1 MVERAMGPGGVSG
14 VSGVAGVTG
23 VTGAMS
29 RLATQA
35 GAADFVARV
44 AGWRQAFAA
53 QAGQRWALYLD
64 QPEPFAAA
72 LLGAWHAGKQVVL
85 PGDNRAETLA
95 ALRDTV
101 DGLAGDLPEGLQ
113 AEAGLPGAEPAFD
126 WPPLSP
132 DDTWVTL
139 FTSGSTGAPV
149 ALPKRLAQLDA
160 ELRAL
165 QQAFGAR
172 LPADVRILTTVSHQ
186 HIYGLLFTI
195 LWPLAAGRAIP
206 QSRLAFLEELV
217 SQCAADPRP
226 AILVSSPAHLRRMP
240 AGLDWTATR
249 GVLRAV
255 FSSGGPLPAEASADV
270 LRLAGVSPIEVFGSS
285 ETGGIAWR
293 QRQLH
298 NDAWTPLPDVA
309 WRLQDGHLAV
319 RSAHLADDDWYV
331 CADRALP
338 TQDGGFVLAGR
349 ADRIVKIEEKRISL
363 TAVEQRLATSP
374 LVREARVA
382 MIATAVGERV
392 GAVVVLDDAGQR
404 LLDGAGR
411 PAVVRALRQCLAPAV
426 DPLALPRRWV
436 FPRELPANAQGK
448 TTDAMLRELFR
459 HTVPAVRWVAADATS
474 AQADLDIADDLAVF
488 DGHFP
493 GMPVVPGVAQV
504 DWVMAL
510 APERLAIPPRERFA
524 RLDMLK
530 FQAVIR
536 PGTRVRLALAW
547 QPAECVLG
555 FRLTSDAGPHA
566 SGKIVFHPDAS

>member
-1 MVERAMGPGGVSG
+1 MAERAMDLGGVS
-14 VSGVAGVTG
+14 S
-23 VTGAMS
+23 AMS
-29 RLATQA
+29 RLAMQA

-44 AGWRQAFAA
+44 AAWRQAFAA
-53 QAGQRWALYLD
+53 RAGRRWALYLD
-64 QPEPFAAA
+64 QPAAFAAA
-72 LLGAWHAGKQVVL
+72 LLGAWHAGKHVVL
-85 PGDNRAETLA
+85 PGDDRADTIA
-95 ALRDTV
+95 ALRSAV
-101 DGLAGDLPEGLQ
+101 DGLAGDLPDGLQ
-113 AEAGLPGAEPAFD
+113 AASGPQGRLPAFA
-126 WPPLSP
+126 WPRLSP

-160 ELRAL
+160 EVRAL

-172 LPADVRILTTVSHQ
+172 MPADVRVLTTVSHQ
-186 HIYGLLFTI
+186 HIYGLLFTV

-206 QSRLAFLEELV
+206 QDRLAFLEELV

-226 AILVSSPAHLRRMP
+226 AVLVSSPAHLRRMP
-240 AGLDWTATR
+240 AGLDWPATQ
-249 GVLRAV
+249 GVLCAV
-255 FSSGGPLPAEASADV
+255 FSSGGPLPAQASADV
-270 LRLAGVSPIEVFGSS
+270 LRLTGVSPVEVFGSS

-298 NDAWTPLPDVA
+298 DDAWTPLPGVA
-309 WRLQDGHLAV
+309 WRLQDGQLAV
-319 RSAHLADDDWYV
+319 RSAHLAEAGWYV

-338 TQDGGFVLAGR
+338 TQGGGFVLAGR

-363 TAVEQRLATSP
+363 TAIEQRLATSP
-374 LVREARVA
+374 LVRDARVA

-392 GAVVVLDDAGQR
+392 GAVAVLDDAGQR
-404 LLDGAGR
+404 LLAAQGR
-411 PAVVRALRQCLAPAV
+411 PAVVRALRRCLGQGI

-436 FPRELPANAQGK
+436 FPPELPANAQGK
-448 TTDAMLRELFR
+448 TTEAMLRELFR
-459 HTVPAVRWVAADATS
+459 HTVPAARWVAADATS
-474 AQADLDIADDLAVF
+474 AQAELDIADDLAVF

-510 APERLAIPPRERFA
+510 APERLAIPPRDRFA
-524 RLDMLK
+524 RLDLLK

-555 FRLTSDAGPHA
+555 FRLTSDAGAHA
-566 SGKIVFHPDAS
+566 SGKIVFHPVAS

>member
-1 MVERAMGPGGVSG
+1 MAERVTDAGS
-14 VSGVAGVTG
+14 VAGVS
-23 VTGAMS
+23 GAMS

-35 GAADFVARV
+35 AAVGFVAHV
-44 AGWRQAFAA
+44 AAWRRAFAA

-64 QPEPFAAA
+64 QPGAFAAA

-85 PGDNRAETLA
+85 PGDNRAETIA
-95 ALRDTV
+95 ALRGAV

-113 AEAGLPGAEPAFD
+113 ATSGSPVSGHAFD
-126 WPPLSP
+126 WLALSP

-139 FTSGSTGAPV
+139 FTSGSTGAPM
-149 ALPKRLAQLDA
+149 ALPKRLAQLDG

-165 QQAFGAR
+165 QQAFGKR
-172 LPADVRILTTVSHQ
+172 MPADVRVLTTVSHQ

-195 LWPLAAGRAIP
+195 LWPLAADRDIP
-206 QSRLAFLEELV
+206 QNRLAFLEELV
-217 SQCAADPRP
+217 SQCAADRRP

-240 AGLDWTATR
+240 AGLDWPATQ
-249 GVLRAV
+249 GVLQAV

-270 LRLAGVSPIEVFGSS
+270 LRLAGVSPVEVFGSS

-293 QRQLH
+293 QRQYH
-298 NDAWTPLPDVA
+298 ADAWTPLPGVA

-349 ADRIVKIEEKRISL
+349 ADRIVKIEEKRVSL
-363 TAVEQRLATSP
+363 TAIEQRLGASP

-392 GAVVVLDDAGQR
+392 GAVAVLDDAGQR
-404 LLDGAGR
+404 LLDEQGR
-411 PAVVRALRQCLAPAV
+411 PAVVRALRQCLAGAI

-448 TTDAMLRELFR
+448 TTEAMLRELFR
-459 HTVPAVRWVAADATS
+459 HTVPAARWVAADATS

-555 FRLTSDAGPHA
+555 FRLTSDAGAHA
-566 SGKIVFHPDAS
+566 SGKIVFHPVAS

>member
-1 MVERAMGPGGVSG
+1 MGPGGVSG